1 MEFDIKTIGLIG
13 GAAAVMFWP
22 QISSFLGGLKAKAA
36 SPAPR
41 PAGPQSRSVGSEP
54 ADWINDLYALQKV
67 LIANSQ
73 KEAADLLSQ
82 AMVKIIG
89 APVAPKQNGG
99 ARK

>member
-13 GAAAVMFWP
+13 GAVAVMFWP

-54 ADWINDLYALQKV
+54 ADWVVDLFALQNV
-67 LIANSQ
+67 LLANNRND
-73 KEAADLLSQ
+73 AADLVSQ
-82 AMVKIIG
+82 AIVKIVG
-89 APVAPKQNGG
+89 STSTKQNGG